1 MEWHDDGMFHI
12 QLSIVKE
19 CYLEIAVVST
29 RKDNNCYNCLLS
41 LDEFIQL
48 NKGFNIYKEINDV
61 YKALNDYFDKHKAK
75 ITFDINNNNDTIT
88 IKCNDYFSN
97 TNHNDITF
105 TLHTSLT
112 ITRTA
117 TVRNGNIT
125 FISKHKHFLL
135 SSSSLMFFPD
145 NVINDTLTLQNKTF
159 PQYML
164 IHVLSCIMLIAF
176 MVLFMKTKYL
186 DVNIDSLILRRKE
199 FNILSEWIQPDKR
212 FKYTL
217 LYRATRD
224 GDLADDF
231 HRCCDRKGKTVTVIL
246 TYTNNVFGGY
256 SDKEW
261 ESMEDKSRWKY
272 KESNNA
278 FLFNMK
284 LKKKYELK
292 DDNKNKAV
300 FICGEDGPTFGFGHD
315 LHVVNKCLREKSSC
329 STPLSYM
336 MKERNEINEGEREF
350 LAREVEVF
358 LVENVK

>member
-12 QLSIVKE
+12 QLSIIKG
-19 CYLEIAVVST
+19 CYLEMTVVST
-29 RKDNNCYNCLLS
+29 RKDNSCYNCLLS
-41 LDEFIQL
+41 LDEIIQL
-48 NKGFNIYKEINDV
+48 NEGFNMYKEINDV
-61 YKALNDYFDKHKAK
+61 YKALNDYFDKHKAN
-75 ITFDINNNNDTIT
+75 ITFNTNNNNDTIT

-112 ITRTA
+112 VTRTA

-135 SSSSLMFFPD
+135 SSSLMSFPD
-145 NVINDTLTLQNKTF
+145 NVLSDTLTLQNKTL

-164 IHVLSCIMLIAF
+164 IHVLSFIMFIAF
-176 MVLFMKTKYL
+176 VVLFTKTKYL
-186 DVNIDSLILRRKE
+186 DVNVDSLILGRKE

-212 FKYTL
+212 LKYTL